1 MTSYFFLMWIFT
13 IAVKSALLY
22 EKNQMFDELQLT
34 QTSSNAPDFLHV
46 NTTWYN
52 IEETDN
58 TLKNTTLDFDFL
70 DFLDDFLKCKWTWVI
85 PSFKQV
91 PTRWIFF
98 ESMKLGYDQ
107 GNEVFVYLSFFSR
120 PFTNHMT
127 AVVWGG
133 HFFNSSLQ
141 LPHRHLDINREI
153 AAGSSPLRAS
163 GSRTR
168 TGYFWFLR
176 ASR

>member
-1 MTSYFFLMWIFT
+1 MNLYYCSETSPFVWK
-13 IAVKSALLY
+13 KSNVWRAPTHTDII
-22 EKNQMFDELQLT
+22 EC
-34 QTSSNAPDFLHV
+34 PDFLHV